1 MANTINNIKDA
12 SGVFARGIAQT
23 LKDNL
28 VFCGMVDKA
37 DATDFDGK
45 NDFKSGDVIYT
56 SIPPRYIPQ
65 EDSLDITSTIQ
76 DSVEEKAALTL
87 NKTATIGMEMDSLEL
102 ATDIDVKQALKR
114 FGMPAAESI
123 AHNIESRCLEIASD
137 AVYNSVG
144 TAGSNTFTVADVL
157 AARTKL
163 NQQLAPR
170 GNRKLI
176 MSSAS
181 GALAV
186 DARKGLFQSSTEI
199 DKQYKQGMVGR
210 ADGFDWYETELLN
223 THTNGN
229 DDVFE
234 VRTTVS
240 TEGQATLVV
249 EGLTTTTGTVKKGTV
264 FTIDTVFEVHPITK
278 ETTSRLKQFVV
289 TADATA
295 DASGYATLSV
305 SPAFYTSGADGGL
318 QNISAFPADGDAITI
333 VGAASGAYEQ
343 NFAFHP
349 SAFKMVT
356 VPLYTPKGVDLV
368 ASETVDGITVNLV
381 RDFDVLTR
389 KVITRLDVLYG
400 FDPVRPEWACKL
412 TA

>member
-1 MANTINNIKDA
+1 MANVINNVKDGA
-12 SGVFARGIAQT
+12 GLFAKGIAQT

-28 VFCGMVDKA
+28 IFCSNVDMA
-37 DATDFDGK
+37 DASDFDGK
-45 NDFKSGDVIYT
+45 NGFKSGDTIYT
-56 SIPPRYIPQ
+56 SIPARYTVT
-65 EDSLDITSTIQ
+65 EDSLDITSTQQ

-87 NKTATIGMEMDSLEL
+87 NKTATIGMNLDSLEL
-102 ATDIDVKQALKR
+102 ATDVDVKQALKR

-123 AHNIESRCLEIASD
+123 AQNIEQRCLEIASD

-144 TAGSNTFTVADVL
+144 TAGSNQFTVADVL

-163 NQQLAPR
+163 NQQLCPVA
-170 GNRKLI
+170 NRKIL

-199 DKQYKQGMVGR
+199 DGQYKNGMIGR
-210 ADGFDWYETELLN
+210 ADGFDWYENELLN
-223 THTNGN
+223 THTLGN
-229 DDVFE
+229 DVVFE

-240 TEGQATLVV
+240 TEGQSTLVV
-249 EGLTTTTGTVKKGTV
+249 EGLTTTTGTVTKGTV

-295 DASGYATLSV
+295 DGSGYATLSI
-305 SPAFYTSGADGGL
+305 SPAIYTSASGGL
-318 QNISAFPADGDAITI
+318 QNVSAFPADGDAITP
-333 VGAASGAYEQ
+333 VGAASTGYEQ
-343 NFAFHP
+343 NMAWHP
-349 SAFKMVT
+349 SAFKFVT
-356 VPLYTPKGVDLV
+356 VPMYQPRGVDLV
-368 ASETVDGITVNLV
+368 ATETVDGITVNLV
-381 RDFDVLTR
+381 RDFDILTR
-389 KVITRLDVLYG
+389 KVITRLDVLYA
-400 FDPVRPEWACKL
+400 FDPVREEWACRL